1 MGGRRGKE
9 EGGGAR
15 EELLFA
21 LGLDG
26 SVRVQS
32 VERWDGIG
40 DRWSTTIQ
48 VAGVSGVEGWQ
59 LERVGV

>member
-1 MGGRRGKE
+1 MNEKTLQELGGRRRQG

-26 SVRVQS
+26 RVRVQS
-32 VERWDGIG
+32 VERWVVRG
-40 DRWSTTIQ
+40 Q
-48 VAGVSGVEGWQ
+48 VELRAGS
-59 LERVGV
+59 